1 MENIIGVKNPKIV
14 NHFMKNYI
22 FPPVGRPIDEE
33 RKLLFEK
40 LCEWIDEEV
49 EHGVTTLAEIH
60 MKMLQLDPIED
71 KSLAYGRRYLKTKLQ
86 EEYKESLYFTS
97 EERIA
102 DIVCLKDTTNAILR
116 DYRQQVITPL
126 HTLDDAELK
135 ELTISTA
142 INLICGDLARVPLDR
157 KKYPSVDSMTNTES
171 QLALIPDILQ
181 QLLKPIVKTDE
192 MVAVWGQNLLKA
204 YRPRSGVMPSHLG
217 LSG

>member
-22 FPPVGRPIDEE
+22 FPQVGRPIDEE

-97 EERIA
+97 GNCVPERH
-102 DIVCLKDTTNAILR
+102 DKCSSSRLSSTGNH
-116 DYRQQVITPL
+116 PL
-126 HTLDDAELK
+126 AH
-135 ELTISTA
+135 S
-142 INLICGDLARVPLDR
+142 
-157 KKYPSVDSMTNTES
+157 
-171 QLALIPDILQ
+171 
-181 QLLKPIVKTDE
+181 
-192 MVAVWGQNLLKA
+192 
-204 YRPRSGVMPSHLG
+204 
-217 LSG
+217 

>member
-22 FPPVGRPIDEE
+22 FPQVGRPIDEE

-60 MKMLQLDPIED
+60 MKMLELDPIED

-157 KKYPSVDSMTNTES
+157 KRYPFIPFSGQYDQYREPTRSDSRQPTAVTE
-171 QLALIPDILQ
+171 
-181 QLLKPIVKTDE
+181 TDRE
-192 MVAVWGQNLLKA
+192 N
-204 YRPRSGVMPSHLG
+204 
-217 LSG
+217 